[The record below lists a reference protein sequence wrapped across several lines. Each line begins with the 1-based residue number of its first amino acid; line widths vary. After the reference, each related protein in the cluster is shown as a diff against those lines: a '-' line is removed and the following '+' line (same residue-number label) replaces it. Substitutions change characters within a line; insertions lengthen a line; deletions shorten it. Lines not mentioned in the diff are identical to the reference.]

1 MHTPKE
7 TNDKIKTNRNTF
19 PFVSNVDVEESMFFY
34 AELNIHYL
42 QFLIF
47 CRFMNSFLTLIKLG
61 FLKLFFSL
69 FEDELIQYQFTFIQL
84 LNNLS
89 KIG

>member
-47 CRFMNSFLTLIKLG
+47 LQIHELIFNPNKAG
-61 FLKLFFSL
+61 L
-69 FEDELIQYQFTFIQL
+69 FEVVFFFI
-84 LNNLS
+84 
-89 KIG
+89 